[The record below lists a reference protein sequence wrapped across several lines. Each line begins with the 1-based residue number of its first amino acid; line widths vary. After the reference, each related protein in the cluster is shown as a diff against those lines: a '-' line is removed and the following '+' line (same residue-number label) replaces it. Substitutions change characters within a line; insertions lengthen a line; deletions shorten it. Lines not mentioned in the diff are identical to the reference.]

1 VLVFLSPQ
9 LFEMV
14 FFSLALAWHGG
25 AHSKVGSGVA
35 GAAEGWID
43 TALSV
48 LTLCKAVEKRTWH
61 TRHPL
66 AQLLG
71 QPGVSPG
78 VVAFLESQR

>member
-1 VLVFLSPQ
+1 
-9 LFEMV
+9 
-14 FFSLALAWHGG
+14 
-25 AHSKVGSGVA
+25 
-35 GAAEGWID
+35 
-43 TALSV
+43 V